1 MSTVGE
7 AGGPSDHG
15 RRRRYAFPQPGERLS
30 AFATRRFP
38 DDPGAA
44 ARLLSWNLHLV
55 MRRSLSAE
63 TQPGSDPEL
72 LGTDIVYLEAPV
84 ADRP

>member
-1 MSTVGE
+1 MSAADGT
-7 AGGPSDHG
+7 AATPDHG
-15 RRRRYAFPQPGERLS
+15 RRRRYAFPEPGERLS

-38 DDPGAA
+38 DDADAP

-72 LGTDIVYLEAPV
+72 LGTDIVYLEPPV
-84 ADRP
+84 TDRP